1 MQITVCF
8 CISTQLYKTQGRVAL
23 HIVVPY
29 NFSYLFVNRISRYPH
44 KQTCFVHM

>member
-8 CISTQLYKTQGRVAL
+8 CIPIQLYKIQGRVAL

-29 NFSYLFVNRISRYPH
+29 NFSYLFVNRISRYPYE
-44 KQTCFVHM
+44 QTCCVRM